1 MELSEPAA
9 PDPAWP
15 RYGDGGFPP
24 YRFVPGLNPH
34 PRRHPQGH
42 TFGIPETPPPRLP
55 PERWRENAV
64 YLHGVDL
71 YNQAY
76 WWECHEALEALWHL
90 TGHAGAEASF
100 LQGLIQTA
108 AANLKRHMGSPEG
121 ARRLGREAV
130 ARLQSVGTTSFM
142 GLALPPFIRAVQA
155 RHVDES
161 TSAIPLI
168 SLQ

>member
-1 MELSEPAA
+1 M
-9 PDPAWP
+9 
-15 RYGDGGFPP
+15 
-24 YRFVPGLNPH
+24 
-34 PRRHPQGH
+34 
-42 TFGIPETPPPRLP
+42 
-55 PERWRENAV
+55 